1 MLKNFK
7 TMKAIKIS
15 KIKENKPKYNAVEV
29 LVEKGPHQLVDN
41 SFEKLFYNTIDV
53 FAYSRFYEIS
63 INSEEFS
70 DPDYIILIKSLYKN
84 FVEKQGL
91 FENHEIK
98 TYQNLVLIIDEFC
111 AEKIKQFFDIMNLHQ
126 ERSAVDKKINEFV
139 NYNDNIIEAVSEEC
153 KKNFNG
159 KYIEYVMKD
168 LQKQNPQKFQELIDF
183 EINKKE
189 LKDSSDK
196 VRLVAGDRRVKPSA
210 IFLNEIK
217 KHSNLEKT
225 SLQNKNQRS
234 FCVIS

>member
-1 MLKNFK
+1 MVKNYKIMK
-7 TMKAIKIS
+7 TIEITNAN
-15 KIKENKPKYNAVEV
+15 ENKVDSAEANKTSS
-29 LVEKGPHQLVDN
+29 HQKADD
-41 SFEKLFYNTIDV
+41 SFERLFYDAINV

-63 INSEEFS
+63 INSQDFS
-70 DPDYIILIKSLYKN
+70 DPDYIILIKNLYKN
-84 FVEKQGL
+84 FVEKKGF
-91 FENHEIK
+91 FEEPELK

-139 NYNDNIIEAVSEEC
+139 NYNNNIIEAVSEEG
-153 KKNFNG
+153 KKKLNV
-159 KYIEYVMKD
+159 KYIESVMKD

-225 SLQNKNQRS
+225 SSQNRNQRS
-234 FCVIS
+234 FCAIS

>member
-1 MLKNFK
+1 MK
-7 TMKAIKIS
+7 TIEITNAN
-15 KIKENKPKYNAVEV
+15 ENKVDSAEANKTSS
-29 LVEKGPHQLVDN
+29 HQKADD
-41 SFEKLFYNTIDV
+41 SFERLFYDAINV

-63 INSEEFS
+63 INSQDFS
-70 DPDYIILIKSLYKN
+70 DPDYIILIKNLYKN
-84 FVEKQGL
+84 FVEKKGF
-91 FENHEIK
+91 FEEPELK

-139 NYNDNIIEAVSEEC
+139 NYNNNIIEAVSEEG
-153 KKNFNG
+153 KKKLNV
-159 KYIEYVMKD
+159 KYIESVMKD

-225 SLQNKNQRS
+225 SSQNRNQRS
-234 FCVIS
+234 FCAIS